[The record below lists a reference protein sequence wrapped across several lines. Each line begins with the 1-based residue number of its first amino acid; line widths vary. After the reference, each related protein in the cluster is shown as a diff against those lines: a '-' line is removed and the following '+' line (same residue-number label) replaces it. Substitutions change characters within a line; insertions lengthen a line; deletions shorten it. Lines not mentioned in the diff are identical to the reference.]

1 MYDLL
6 ILTLL
11 SSRTMSGYKLA
22 LILGSSVMPRRKI
35 SNGIIYPLLTK
46 LEHKG
51 YIQSRCG
58 NSLNAKVYEITTAG
72 KQYLQ
77 QLMQEPVSQDG
88 NRDNIYCFKFRSF
101 GYLNDQ
107 KRLAILQEY
116 QVAIEQDLAVYDDI
130 LPHFVDLSQ
139 RFPAQSEYYQWVIRT
154 VSLQQQLSQT
164 KLTWVQDNLNQLS
177 QKEK

>member
-58 NSLNAKVYEITTAG
+58 NSRNAKVYEITTAG

-107 KRLAILQEY
+107 QKLEILQDY
-116 QVAIEQDLAVYDDI
+116 QAAIEQDLAVYDDI
-130 LPHFVDLSQ
+130 LPHFSDLAQ
-139 RFPAQSEYYQWVIRT
+139 RFPAQGDYYKWVIRT
-154 VSLQQQLSQT
+154 VSLQQQLSHT
-164 KLTWVQDNLNQLS
+164 KLTWVQDSLKQLN
-177 QKEK
+177 KEEK